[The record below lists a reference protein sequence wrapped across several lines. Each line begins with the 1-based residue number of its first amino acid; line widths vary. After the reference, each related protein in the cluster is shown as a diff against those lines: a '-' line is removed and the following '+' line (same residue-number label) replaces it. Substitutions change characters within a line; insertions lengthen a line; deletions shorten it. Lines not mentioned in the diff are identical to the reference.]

1 MSKSGRVQQPPEWPT
16 IRFSA
21 REKVS
26 IAALF
31 VIGCVAVLVGIADGL
46 GGQPAALRYG
56 LAYACLVFLIAVLG
70 VLVRRTGAR
79 ETIRSVPIESG
90 HSGATE
96 IRQCRRLW
104 STVVAMT
111 VCCAVVTAGPAIE
124 IYFNAPT
131 SGVPG
136 ASVIFGVLG
145 ALFVSFLVLV
155 ALRLVRPGAVQLTPD
170 GIRHRG
176 WSFESC
182 LPWESVAGVKP
193 AYNGHRMILLIG
205 FANAHWTRRYTTPI
219 WRIDKLPPV
228 PMIELDCR
236 KFAMDDVLLLHF
248 VSFYANNPAMRAEL
262 GTDVARARFEARDLT

>member
-1 MSKSGRVQQPPEWPT
+1 MSIGLL
-16 IRFSA
+16 SA
-21 REKVS
+21 
-26 IAALF
+26 
-31 VIGCVAVLVGIADGL
+31 IGCVAVLVGIAGGL

-56 LAYACLVFLIAVLG
+56 LAYGCLVFLVAVFG
-70 VLVRRTGAR
+70 VQVRRTGAR

-90 HSGATE
+90 QGFATE
-96 IRQCRRLW
+96 IWQSRRLW
-104 STVVAMT
+104 SVLVAMI
-111 VCCAVVTAGPAIE
+111 VCCTVLTAGPAVE
-124 IYFNAPT
+124 IYLSATT

-145 ALFVSFLVLV
+145 ALFVSFLVLIV
-155 ALRLVRPGAVQLTPD
+155 VRLVRPGAVQLTPD

-176 WSFESC
+176 WSFESY

-262 GTDVARARFEARDLT
+262 GTDAARARFEARELA

>member
-1 MSKSGRVQQPPEWPT
+1 MSKSGRVQQPAEWP
-16 IRFSA
+16 RVGFSA
-21 REKVS
+21 REKIS

-31 VIGCVAVLVGIADGL
+31 VIGCVAVLVGIAGGL

-56 LAYACLVFLIAVLG
+56 LAYACLVFLIAVFG

-79 ETIRSVPIESG
+79 EPIRSVSIESG
-90 HSGATE
+90 QGGATE
-96 IRQCRRLW
+96 IRQSRHLW
-104 STVVAMT
+104 SVLVAT
-111 VCCAVVTAGPAIE
+111 IVCCTILTAVPAVE
-124 IYFNAPT
+124 IYLNAPT

-136 ASVIFGVLG
+136 ASIVFGLLG

-155 ALRLVRPGAVQLTPD
+155 VFRLIRPGAVQLTPE

-176 WSFESC
+176 WSFESY

-193 AYNGHRMILLIG
+193 AFNGHRMILLIG
-205 FANAHWTRRYTTPI
+205 FANAHWARRYTTPI

-236 KFAMDDVLLLHF
+236 KFAMDDVRLLHF
-248 VSFYANNPAMRAEL
+248 LSFYADDPAMRAEL
-262 GTDVARARFEARDLT
+262 GTGAARARFESGDFS

>member
-1 MSKSGRVQQPPEWPT
+1 MSKSGRVQQPVEWPR
-16 IRFSA
+16 IGFSA
-21 REKVS
+21 REKIS

-31 VIGCVAVLVGIADGL
+31 GIGCVAVLVGIAGGL

-56 LAYACLVFLIAVLG
+56 LAYACLMFLIAVFG

-90 HSGATE
+90 QSGATE
-96 IRQCRRLW
+96 IRQSRRLW
-104 STVVAMT
+104 STLVAMT
-111 VCCAVVTAGPAIE
+111 VCCAVVTVGPAIE

-155 ALRLVRPGAVQLTPD
+155 ALRLVRPGAVQFTPD

-176 WSFESC
+176 WSFDSY
-182 LPWESVAGVKP
+182 LPWASVAGVKP
-193 AYNGHRMILLIG
+193 AYSGHRMILLIR
-205 FANAHWTRRYTTPI
+205 FANAHWARRYTTPI
-219 WRIDKLPPV
+219 WRIDELPPV
-228 PMIELDCR
+228 PMVELDCR

-248 VSFYANNPAMRAEL
+248 VSFYASNPAMRAEL
-262 GTDVARARFEARDLT
+262 GIDAARVRFESRAFT